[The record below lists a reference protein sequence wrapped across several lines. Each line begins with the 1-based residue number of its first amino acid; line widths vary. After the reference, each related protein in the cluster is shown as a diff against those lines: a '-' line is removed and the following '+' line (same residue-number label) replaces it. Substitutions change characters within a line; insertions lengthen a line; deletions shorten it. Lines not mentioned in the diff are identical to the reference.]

1 MSRGNE
7 ETIVWECEMKKKK
20 RNGESAKEKGVQKC
34 WKRRSE
40 REKKKERNENSN
52 LRED

>member
-1 MSRGNE
+1 
-7 ETIVWECEMKKKK
+7 MKKKK
-20 RNGESAKEKGVQKC
+20 RNEESAKEKGVQKC
-34 WKRRSE
+34 WKRISE